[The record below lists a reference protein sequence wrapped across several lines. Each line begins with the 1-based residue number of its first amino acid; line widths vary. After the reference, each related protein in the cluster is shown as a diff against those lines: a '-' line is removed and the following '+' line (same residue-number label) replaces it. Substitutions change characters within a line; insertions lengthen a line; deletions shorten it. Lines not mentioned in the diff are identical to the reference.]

1 MMQRNGKIMKRFFAI
16 VLILAMVSLL
26 AACESGNVSAP
37 TQEPPEVST
46 EESILDLSA
55 FEGEC
60 PVTVNADIEKEADS
74 WLLDVNI
81 KATNNSDKH
90 ITQLMLYFVK
100 CYDNNS
106 AIESWE
112 YCDRLTFQDIS
123 VGETKDS
130 RWVLG
135 TTDVGAREY
144 LLYVAYVLYDD
155 GSSWGEEKI
164 NHESVVTVGAKAD
177 IYLYGSGVVTATTD
191 KQYIITYSAHII
203 SNSSVGDS
211 WSYGMKFGD
220 IRFHSGEEITVG
232 VGEMRGPILTICAKE
247 SDAEKDDYAQKD
259 IHFAPLA
266 VGQSETRTE
275 QLIVT
280 ENEGRYIGHKAC
292 VEFTVTVTC
301 TGE

>member
-1 MMQRNGKIMKRFFAI
+1 MKRLLVI
-16 VLILAMVSLL
+16 VLILAMVILITS
-26 AACESGNVSAP
+26 CGGGNVSAP
-37 TQEPPEVST
+37 TQEPSEVPT
-46 EESILDLSA
+46 EETILDLSA

-60 PVTVNADIEKEADS
+60 PVTVKADIEKEADS

-100 CYDNNS
+100 CYDDDS

-112 YCDRLTFQDIS
+112 YCDRLKFENIAT
-123 VGETKDS
+123 GETKDS

-135 TTDVGAREY
+135 TTDEGAREY

-164 NHESVVTVGAKAD
+164 NHESVVTVGVKAD

-191 KQYIITYSAHII
+191 KQYIITYSACLI

-211 WSYGMKFGD
+211 WTYGMK
-220 IRFHSGEEITVG
+220 SGEAMINSGAEITVG
-232 VGEMRGPILTICAKE
+232 VGEARGPILTICATE
-247 SDAEKDDYAQKD
+247 SDTEKDDYAQKD
-259 IHFAPLA
+259 IHFGHLA

-280 ENEGRYIGHKAC
+280 EDEGRYIGHKAC
-292 VEFTVTVTC
+292 IEFTITITC